1 MSCCLAALLPHF
13 LKNTHAHTRK
23 HTHTDFFA
31 QPFFCSLC
39 AYASHESDSQT
50 NKDLC
55 HLIAHMSSKVC
66 SQGDV
71 PNQSKA
77 EHTHTHTYAH
87 TYAHTHGSQKTAPL
101 MTAHHSAIC
110 CPSRSSFLT
119 GRRPDT
125 TKVWDLDT
133 YWRQAGGNFTTLPE
147 VFKLQGY
154 WTVGMGKGT
163 NRALCSHVLH
173 C

>member
-77 EHTHTHTYAH
+77 EHTHTHIRTHIRTH
-87 TYAHTHGSQKTAPL
+87 TRFTENCTVNDCSSLSHLLPKPLVVPDWPAPR
-101 MTAHHSAIC
+101 HHK
-110 CPSRSSFLT
+110 
-119 GRRPDT
+119 G
-125 TKVWDLDT
+125 
-133 YWRQAGGNFTTLPE
+133 
-147 VFKLQGY
+147 
-154 WTVGMGKGT
+154 VGLGHIL
-163 NRALCSHVLH
+163 AASWWQLH
-173 C
+173 DSP